1 MENLSAMPDTS
12 TGPIDQRLMRFSEGL
27 NNLNS
32 KLRRKG
38 KAPLFEDEAD
48 LSNSVSAPAGFRREI
63 AVLKADLQGKE
74 DKS

>member
-1 MENLSAMPDTS
+1 MDNLSAKPDTS
-12 TGPIDQRLMRFSEGL
+12 TGPIDQRSMRFSEGL
-27 NNLNS
+27 NNLNA

-38 KAPLFEDEAD
+38 KAPLFEEAD

-63 AVLKADLQGKE
+63 AVLKADLQGKG